1 MSDLCR
7 KCGERER
14 AEGQRWCAP
23 CRAEYKRGK
32 RAGNGPGNAG
42 NSGGEHAGNAGNGE
56 QAAQPGKLARAHDHA
71 ACHRELEMLRLDV
84 ERLKGELAQ
93 ARMGSSTVK
102 VVRVEAPA
110 PRPAPPRLEP
120 RGHAPTRSQRAEE
133 STATPHGSFC
143 MCFGCRGLRGRR
155 G

>member
-14 AEGQRWCAP
+14 AGKHAWCRECQAAV
-23 CRAEYKRGK
+23 RKARRVSNVSNEVS
-32 RAGNGPGNAG
+32 NEVSNAS
-42 NSGGEHAGNAGNGE
+42 NVSNGE

-93 ARMGSSTVK
+93 ARMESSTVK
-102 VVRVEAPA
+102 VVRVEAPL
-110 PRPAPPRLEP
+110 RPEP
-120 RGHAPTRSQRAEE
+120 AGVIGPVRA
-133 STATPHGSFC
+133 TGRATPQRPECAGPGRC
-143 MCFGCRGLRGRR
+143 ARLRCPHPGWWT

>member
-32 RAGNGPGNAG
+32 R
-42 NSGGEHAGNAGNGE
+42 AGNGE